1 MFKKGESH
9 SCYISPQT
17 HCRQETAL
25 LPPTEPQAEEVR
37 ASKAPPL
44 WFPLP
49 LLLSTREP
57 LFILLSIHIGMDSQ
71 LFYTRGHNPILPY
84 FDTKNCSGL
93 TTDRQLCSWF
103 LWPSD
108 IFPSVCEHMSELC
121 GASSRTPWLSFP
133 ALGTVWGRN
142 FHFTVPDN
150 VSFSFLWSP
159 HMAVSQF
166 LWLFPVPNWEI
177 MLSGPLGSYRET
189 AHSNTTQ
196 AEPSC
201 RPAYDKE
208 RLSLQLCLE
217 SSHWKFKER
226 VREKARRCPAGDVS
240 ALKMTSVSVVL
251 TIYVFTRAGRKTAEA
266 NRQCWQPQFWVWE
279 CGYCFLLFTCCNS
292 SNKPKGG
299 GQGKQPNKKTPK
311 LFSFFFS

>member
-9 SCYISPQT
+9 SCYTSPQT
-17 HCRQETAL
+17 HFRQETAL

-44 WFPLP
+44 WSSLP

-57 LFILLSIHIGMDSQ
+57 LFILLSIHIGMGSW

-93 TTDRQLCSWF
+93 ATDRQLCSWF

-133 ALGTVWGRN
+133 ALGPVWRRN
-142 FHFTVPDN
+142 FHSIVPDN
-150 VSFSFLWSP
+150 VTFSFLWSP
-159 HMAVSQF
+159 HRVVSQF
-166 LWLFPVPNWEI
+166 LWLFPVPNWET

-189 AHSNTTQ
+189 GTQ
-196 AEPSC
+196 QHHPS
-201 RPAYDKE
+201 RAIPPPGLWQGALKSTAVLGK
-208 RLSLQLCLE
+208 LSLKIQGKGEREGKKMPWRQRLCL
-217 SSHWKFKER
+217 K
-226 VREKARRCPAGDVS
+226 DD
-240 ALKMTSVSVVL
+240 
-251 TIYVFTRAGRKTAEA
+251 
-266 NRQCWQPQFWVWE
+266 QCFSGVN
-279 CGYCFLLFTCCNS
+279 YICF
-292 SNKPKGG
+292 
-299 GQGKQPNKKTPK
+299 
-311 LFSFFFS
+311 